1 MEALSNIVDYK
12 YKLVYLESTLGYNE
26 KQIYLGW
33 REYMKSDDTRRTE
46 LDEFKINI
54 TVLSFIDA
62 IRKCILGSSM
72 EEVDDVQKQV
82 RAIRSL
88 EQLKICDLHYF
99 DHYVDLFY
107 KYWSQIGRPYD
118 ENLLM
123 KFVTKLPGKI
133 GEKLYKDLTEW
144 FKNRKEEGF
153 FLANFF
159 NTSSRIC

>member
-33 REYMKSDDTRRTE
+33 REFMKSDDTRKSE
-46 LDEFKINI
+46 LDEFEVNI

-88 EQLKICDLHYF
+88 E
-99 DHYVDLFY
+99 
-107 KYWSQIGRPYD
+107 
-118 ENLLM
+118 
-123 KFVTKLPGKI
+123 
-133 GEKLYKDLTEW
+133 
-144 FKNRKEEGF
+144 
-153 FLANFF
+153 
-159 NTSSRIC
+159 